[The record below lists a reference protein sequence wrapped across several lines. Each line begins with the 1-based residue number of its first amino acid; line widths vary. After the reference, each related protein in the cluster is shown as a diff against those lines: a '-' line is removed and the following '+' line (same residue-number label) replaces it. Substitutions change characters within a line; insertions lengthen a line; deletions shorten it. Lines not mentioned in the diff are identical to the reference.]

1 MRKQLPK
8 ISEEDNLE
16 LENMPLDPNDKS
28 ILVEPQVGKPFYED
42 ALITLYN
49 TDYRNIIAS
58 LPPIQTVITDP
69 PFNAGKEFENDN
81 MSELDF
87 RAFCNEFTLN
97 MYKLKPQNILVEVG
111 RNDKIMRQELERYFN
126 YEYAISLAY
135 TNSMRN
141 GKVGYHKWGLVL
153 WFGNNGK
160 CFNRYKDQLDA
171 PVENNRKEF
180 SHPSPKMVEHYKR
193 LVNMFTDDGGT
204 VFEPF
209 AGSGTTLLA
218 ARLNGRKAI
227 GCEIDYNYCK
237 TIERRLSQIEIF
249 N

>member
-1 MRKQLPK
+1 MIEEKTNNILPQT
-8 ISEEDNLE
+8 SED
-16 LENMPLDPNDKS
+16 ENYS
-28 ILVEPQVGKPFYED
+28 VVEARVIQPYYSD

-49 TDYRNIIAS
+49 TDYRNVIGS
-58 LPPIQTVITDP
+58 LPPIQTVVTDP
-69 PFNAGKEFENDN
+69 PFNAGKEFDNDN

-87 RAFCNEFTLN
+87 RAFCNQLALD
-97 MYKLKPQNILVEVG
+97 MYKIKPQNILVEVG
-111 RNDKIMRQELERYFN
+111 RNDKIMRQELERYFD

-153 WFGNNGK
+153 WFGNNAK
-160 CFNRYKDQLDA
+160 CYNRYKDQLDA
-171 PVENNRKEF
+171 AVENNRDEF
-180 SHPSPKMVEHYKR
+180 RHPSPKMVNHYKR
-193 LVNMFTDDGGT
+193 LIDMFTDNGGT

-227 GCEIDYNYCK
+227 GCEISKEYCDIIVK
-237 TIERRLSQIEIF
+237 RLSQIELEF
-249 N
+249 VENKAV